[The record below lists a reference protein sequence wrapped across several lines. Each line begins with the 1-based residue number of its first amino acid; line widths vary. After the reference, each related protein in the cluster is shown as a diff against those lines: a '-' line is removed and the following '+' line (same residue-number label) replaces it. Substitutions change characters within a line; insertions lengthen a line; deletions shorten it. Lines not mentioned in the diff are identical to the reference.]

1 MFDDIDG
8 YYDSLYDEGEVR
20 DLNAAEVE
28 ALMAYEDNDDAIHA
42 AAEAFAEA
50 HDDDLTCS
58 YCCGYGHEQDGC
70 EVYADDK
77 QIVAQ
82 DSARRAAKFFGADD
96 EDMFVMGDPPDA
108 NEADEDDPWKDEFVA
123 LGQGW
128 FENSYGDSFTLDP
141 TVPSYDANGTELK
154 CTCDK
159 REDEDECFIC
169 SVGRMSPAHM
179 WRPYRDDHDY
189 EVYNEMGRKN
199 RPRRQK
205 KKQSAKTTQAS
216 LPLGNLPTATPKVTG
231 TTSTTTTTTYVGKD
245 SHFADPYTTY
255 DGKLTFY
262 LTSGRAGGNNRK
274 EGEFVPDWGLYFDWS
289 WRPWWRAEHIDWK
302 DFGLPEA
309 WDIAFEQLTVAIEKA
324 ASGDK
329 VEMGCIGAHGR
340 TGTALAA
347 INVILGCSAKEAIK
361 HVRKHHCSHAIEN
374 KKQEWWVEWV
384 ESQVTGKPCAPMPT
398 TPAPKA
404 YNSTAPGANQPCT
417 QQSHFD
423 AWLWLPAEKDG
434 GVCPHKG
441 DKCDWWAKDIVTFYD
456 GKFVTW
462 AEANYKKTPLT
473 GNTTVC
479 GYVVPQATYTKGAV
493 NHNAAKFKDNDCWCD
508 VCRYL
513 EKGYGA
519 LLRPSDS
526 KLGTE
531 HDEAMWEMETKAK
544 LAMANRK
551 LAFISTLDLTGLET
565 PVEAEFE
572 ETIQV
577 AVAGGEIISVAVTSD
592 FTPKPPP
599 TNAGIKHGTKKN
611 DYTYLDGRGWV
622 WNGQLAANK

>member
-8 YYDSLYDEGEVR
+8 YYEGYDEA
-20 DLNAAEVE
+20 LNAEEVE
-28 ALMAYEDNDDAIHA
+28 RLMDYEDNEDAIHA
-42 AAEAFAEA
+42 AAEAYAEA
-50 HDDDLTCS
+50 HADDPTCS
-58 YCCGYGHEQDGC
+58 YCYGYGHSQDGC
-70 EVYADDK
+70 EVFADDK
-77 QIVAQ
+77 QIIAQ
-82 DSARRAAKFFGADD
+82 DQARRAAKFFGADD
-96 EDMFVMGDPPDA
+96 DDMFVMGDPPEEED
-108 NEADEDDPWKDEFVA
+108 DDDPWKDEFIA

-128 FENSYGDSFTLDP
+128 FENSYGDSFTTDP
-141 TVPSYDANGTELK
+141 HAPSYDANGIELK
-154 CTCDK
+154 CTCDA

-205 KKQSAKTTQAS
+205 KKQKATQAT
-216 LPLGNLPTATPKVTG
+216 LPLGNTSTATPK
-231 TTSTTTTTTYVGKD
+231 TTTTTTTTTTTAYVGKD

-324 ASGDK
+324 TAGNK

-361 HVRKHHCSHAIEN
+361 HVRKHHCHHAIESAS
-374 KKQEWWVEWV
+374 QEWWVEWV
-384 ESQVTGKPCAPMPT
+384 ESQVTGKPCRPKPT

-404 YNSTAPGANQPCT
+404 YNSTAPGYNSAKACT
-417 QQSHFD
+417 QQGHFD
-423 AWLWLPAEKDG
+423 AWLWLPADKDG
-434 GVCPHKG
+434 GFCPNKG
-441 DKCDWWAKDIVTFYD
+441 ASCDWWDKDIANFYD
-456 GKFVTW
+456 GKFITW
-462 AEANYKKTPLT
+462 GADDYKKTPMA
-473 GNTTVC
+473 GNTTVN
-479 GYVVPQATYTKGAV
+479 GYVVPSPTYGKGAV
-493 NHNAAKFKDNDCWCD
+493 NHNATKYNANDCWCD

-519 LLRPSDS
+519 LLRPSDA
-526 KLGTE
+526 KLGKE
-531 HDEAMWEMETKAK
+531 HDDAMWDLESSAK
-544 LAMANRK
+544 LAIAHRK
-551 LAFISTLDLTGLET
+551 LALIASMDLTGLKA
-565 PVEAEFE
+565 PVTEPAA
-572 ETIQV
+572 ETIKV
-577 AVAGGEIISVAVTSD
+577 ATADGEIIEVSVADD
-592 FTPKPPP
+592 FTPQPPP
-599 TNAGIKHGTKKN
+599 DVPNIKHGTKKGE
-611 DYTYLDGRGWV
+611 YTYLDGRGWV
-622 WNGQLAANK
+622 WNGQLAAIK